1 VFSFWGRF
9 FLYLILGFVF
19 LVVSVYIYWVIQYYG
34 SGASL
39 TDALLWFRDP
49 ELHSFVIYT
58 ISISLGAFAVGVLAS
73 VVFFLKEMGELSRYE
88 GLEEKINEAQ
98 EKLSSLR
105 SKETELRR
113 KVGELQGREKEL
125 SSRVVSLERQ
135 REVLS
140 KRIGELQKEISNLE
154 EKIERE
160 INDRWERE
168 YQSLL
173 TELRSLRA
181 QKSALVDL
189 FNREKELRECF
200 KKVTGMKLLQFLN
213 AAKKRQRES

>member
-1 VFSFWGRF
+1 MFSFWGRF
-9 FLYLILGFVF
+9 FLYLFLGFVF
-19 LVVSVYIYWVIQYYG
+19 LVISVYIYWGIWYHG
-34 SGASL
+34 RGAPW
-39 TDALLWFRDP
+39 TYALQWFRNP
-49 ELHSFVIYT
+49 KFHFLLNHCFFIGF
-58 ISISLGAFAVGVLAS
+58 GAFAVGVLAS
-73 VVFFLKEMGELSRYE
+73 AVFFLREMGKLSRYE
-88 GLEEKINEAQ
+88 GLREKINDAQ
-98 EKLSSLR
+98 ERLSSLR
-105 SKETELRR
+105 SKEAELRR
-113 KVGELQGREKEL
+113 KIGELQGREKEL

-140 KRIGELQKEISNLE
+140 KRTGELQKEISNLE

-160 INDRWERE
+160 INDRWEKE

-189 FNREKELRECF
+189 FNRERELRECF